1 MVLST
6 FACKYNSTSSRH
18 IIKNKLKSSMFSSS
32 ESDYIVILSFGLF
45 CWWGF
50 RSNV

>member
-1 MVLST
+1 
-6 FACKYNSTSSRH
+6 
-18 IIKNKLKSSMFSSS
+18 MFSSS

-50 RSNV
+50 RSNVMETYFSTRQCNIPVEEKSRLL